1 MRGWSKRFTRLALTA
16 AIATIPVSCKRP
28 GDVEKADL
36 KEAGYSLTA
45 EGWFRASAQNDWAA
59 LQKFVAAGFH
69 TDVRNA
75 DGDSGLHVAAK
86 EGAEKSAEFLL
97 NHKLPVDQRGASDRT
112 PLMVAV
118 LANKTKMVN
127 WLLRQGADPTLKDK
141 DGFGPLMLA
150 VREGSSG
157 SVAELA
163 AYDRE
168 NLDPA
173 ILLAALVGRTDV
185 IDSLTNFGASVYAR
199 MEDGRTPLMVAAENG
214 HADAVKLLLELGS
227 SRYTTDADSRTAE
240 DIATASG
247 YPEIA
252 AQISRETQSDELVLE
267 TPEKIAE
274 SMDLYVDAAEAKSL
288 AVGNQ
293 TDRSTSSRP
302 ASTREHA
309 ISIDGKTLSAPV
321 SNVMASG
328 KRSAGSRASGDEFNM
343 PPIVMRHYRETEIP
357 VRVRSV
363 QGDTATIS
371 LTGKK
376 SREVKVKA
384 GEVIPGTKLMVVKV
398 RKRIESGKV
407 TEGLPEEIATVQVR
421 DETTGTTREWISGVA
436 SSSHDPVALVE
447 DGATGK
453 RYLATPGQRFKGAD
467 GAEYFISDVRPNQM
481 VIQDVSSGSVQ
492 TIPLRG
498 PRG

>member
-1 MRGWSKRFTRLALTA
+1 MRGSSKRISCLAVTA
-16 AIATIPVSCKRP
+16 VIVMTPLSCRKP

-36 KEAGYSLTA
+36 KEAGYQLTA

-69 TDVRNA
+69 TDTRNA
-75 DGDSGLHVAAK
+75 EGDSALHVAAR

-97 NHKLPVDQRGASDRT
+97 NHKLSVDQRGASDRT

-127 WLLRQGADPTLKDK
+127 WLLRQGADPALKDK

-199 MEDGRTPLMVAAENG
+199 MEDGRTPLMVAAQNG

-227 SRYTTDADSRTAE
+227 SRYTMDAESHTAV

-252 AQISRETQSDELVLE
+252 AQISREAQSDELVLE
-267 TPEKIAE
+267 TPEKIAD
-274 SMDLYVDAAEAKSL
+274 SMDNYVDAAAAKS
-288 AVGNQ
+288 AAGGNQ
-293 TDRSTSSRP
+293 MDGSVSGRP
-302 ASTREHA
+302 ASVRGHA
-309 ISIDGKTLSAPV
+309 VSINGETLSAPV
-321 SNVMASG
+321 ASSRVSG
-328 KRSAGSRASGDEFNM
+328 KRSAGSPATGDEFDM
-343 PPIVMRHYRETEIP
+343 PPLVMRHYRETEMPIS
-357 VRVRSV
+357 VRSV
-363 QGDTATIS
+363 QGDTATV
-371 LTGKK
+371 LLAGKK
-376 SREVKVKA
+376 NREVKVRT
-384 GEVIPGTKLMVVKV
+384 GEVIPGTKLIVVKV
-398 RKRIESGKV
+398 QK
-407 TEGLPEEIATVQVR
+407 
-421 DETTGTTREWISGVA
+421 
-436 SSSHDPVALVE
+436 
-447 DGATGK
+447 
-453 RYLATPGQRFKGAD
+453 LA
-467 GAEYFISDVRPNQM
+467 
-481 VIQDVSSGSVQ
+481 
-492 TIPLRG
+492 
-498 PRG
+498 